1 MMVTE
6 FVECMKFAETMSDLS
21 FIVKTVEELNLF
33 STNIPLMEKPG
44 RRFLPAKCLKNNV
57 FTSKMFATT

>member
-6 FVECMKFAETMSDLS
+6 FVECMKLAETMSDLS

-44 RRFLPAKCLKNNV
+44 RRFLPAKCLKSNV